1 MRSAVLASIVLAAA
15 SVVVAGFY
23 VAQEQQ
29 VEDVSANDIPLDLP
43 GPTPTT
49 ELAHDKDLGEFA
61 GDVVPR
67 VQAVAYQLPLTATA
81 AAAAGHNAAFHDAA
95 WWAQRNP
102 QRWVVQVLAAGN
114 EQAVQQYIAAASDAD
129 QYSYYQDVSAGQPWY
144 IVVYGDYPTQAI
156 AAGVAETHDFGSSA
170 RPDARSVAMIQAD
183 QVAATAQDAAA
194 PASAAATPSASAATP
209 VPAPATSAAPP
220 AQP

>member
-1 MRSAVLASIVLAAA
+1 MRSAVLSSIVLALA
-15 SVVVAGFY
+15 SVLIAGVY

-29 VEDVSANDIPLDLP
+29 VEDVSASDIPLDLP
-43 GPTPTT
+43 GPTPAVQ
-49 ELAHDKDLGEFA
+49 LAHDKNLGEFA
-61 GDVVPR
+61 EDIVPR
-67 VQAVAYQLPLTATA
+67 VQAVAHQLLLTATA
-81 AAAAGHNAAFHDAA
+81 ATGGDHNAAFHDAA

-102 QRWVVQVLAAGN
+102 QHWVVQVLASGN
-114 EQAVQQYIAAASDAD
+114 EQAVQQYIAAASDTD

-183 QVAATAQDAAA
+183 QVAATAQGTPTSATATAAASAPPAAA
-194 PASAAATPSASAATP
+194 PTPT
-209 VPAPATSAAPP
+209 
-220 AQP
+220 QP